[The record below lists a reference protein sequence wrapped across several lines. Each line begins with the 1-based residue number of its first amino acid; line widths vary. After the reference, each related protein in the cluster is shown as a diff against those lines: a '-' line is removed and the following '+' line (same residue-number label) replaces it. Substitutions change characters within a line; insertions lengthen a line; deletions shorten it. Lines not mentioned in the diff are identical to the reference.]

1 MEDINKNLTPDQ
13 TAGIKAQ
20 DVTNQ
25 NVIDVDVLESKQE
38 GIPEAAEPNNA
49 GTAVQSLAQT
59 ALDARAEEKAQAE
72 VARQEAITLQKEVS
86 DREGTISAL
95 SGEVL
100 GQGQAQTAAIE
111 DAGLNKK
118 QAEIDETDRNIQAL
132 TTKIAKQE
140 IQDNLQVSQ
149 LAGRGLGIPAGIVRG
164 QQSLLSGQLKAKRD
178 SDSADLANLIASSAL
193 FQGKVDNAKLALKEQ
208 IELEFGDK
216 ERELEL
222 EIGFLERTDAKL
234 AKVKE
239 KELAEIQRQK
249 DEARTVFGIQAMAA
263 GNNAPQSVLSK
274 IGQAETEA
282 EALQLAGR
290 YSVSIGDR
298 IKMSQRSDE
307 IKDRK
312 QKKELI
318 QARIESGE
326 IVLSKEQRDT
336 AFKLSDDWEKESK
349 NTKQTVDSYNKF
361 VGSVNRAIETESP
374 ASHLAV
380 VFNYMKTLDPTSVVR
395 ESEFA
400 SAADAA
406 KWMQEAGDTGIN
418 VPLPVAQSIRKLE
431 TGELLSPAQL
441 EDFGGTVKTFYD
453 SAIAQQDK
461 VDEQFSTRASQF
473 GVPSDVVVRDLR
485 SPLQLAE
492 TPEEKEKAVE
502 IITNEYSNS
511 VIKNITKTNLY
522 GGLNID

>member
-234 AKVKE
+234 ANVKE
-239 KELAEIQRQK
+239 KELEEIQRQK
-249 DEARTVFGIQAMAA
+249 DEAITVFDIQTQAA
-263 GNNAPQSVLSK
+263 QAGAS
-274 IGQAETEA
+274 QAELQAIGNAKTEA
-282 EALQLAGR
+282 EALVAAKSLGRSAKMALSLQSAQLSKIKSDMAR
-290 YSVSIGDR
+290 ATRADANANKSSIDNSG
-298 IKMSQRSDE
+298 
-307 IKDRK
+307 K
-312 QKKELI
+312 QI
-318 QARIESGE
+318 
-326 IVLSKEQRDT
+326 LSKEQASKFNTELFKTDNYKAVTGVSVDAINAMTEYRRVLEKHGGSDVSLLPNSAKNELDT
-336 AFKLSDDWEKESK
+336 AFTNLKLFAKDFHALGVIAGPDEELL
-349 NTKQTVDSYNKF
+349 DSSLGGRPTGYSINPNAKYIRKKSIDNALTLF
-361 VGSVNRAIETESP
+361 EQSVSNRVNANVEAIEGAYGNISDENLP
-374 ASHLAV
+374 AL
-380 VFNYMKTLDPTSVVR
+380 KTIRTQS
-395 ESEFA
+395 
-400 SAADAA
+400 
-406 KWMQEAGDTGIN
+406 DTIN
-418 VPLPVAQSIRKLE
+418 NLIFK
-431 TGELLSPAQL
+431 
-441 EDFGGTVKTFYD
+441 
-453 SAIAQQDK
+453 
-461 VDEQFSTRASQF
+461 
-473 GVPSDVVVRDLR
+473 
-485 SPLQLAE
+485 
-492 TPEEKEKAVE
+492 TPEEFANSYQE
-502 IITNEYSNS
+502 TLPDNEFFSN
-511 VIKNITKTNLY
+511 
-522 GGLNID
+522 